1 MFVSC
6 NRLLSLN
13 FKLNI
18 DIFLMAIP
26 CAQCL
31 SVWVYKENVVTC
43 ACIGNWW
50 SMYIAKGGGNDNEC
64 SFESKVI

>member
-1 MFVSC
+1 MFMSC
-6 NRLLSLN
+6 NRLLCLN

-31 SVWVYKENVVTC
+31 SSWVYKENIVTC
-43 ACIGNWW
+43 AYIGNWS
-50 SMYIAKGGGNDNEC
+50 SMYIAKGGSNDNEC
-64 SFESKVI
+64 SFELKVI